1 MNASPENSSLSFTS
15 NARSSPSQS
24 SSFQILDSQTYRCGI
39 EILSIAA
46 MTSVSTPFIIP
57 DEGKSRAGAEGELE
71 RRKFTAEE
79 GDHLT
84 LLNVYNAFTNP
95 RVGKQ
100 SSKWCSQH
108 KLNFKALSRAVSIRG
123 QLEKYTRRFNVKLES
138 CEGDSQRLRRCLT
151 SGYFKN
157 AAKIMADGTYRS
169 VRENAV
175 SVGSRERI
183 EVQVNVP

>member
-1 MNASPENSSLSFTS
+1 
-15 NARSSPSQS
+15 
-24 SSFQILDSQTYRCGI
+24 
-39 EILSIAA
+39 

-57 DEGKSRAGAEGELE
+57 DEGKSKAGAEGELE

-84 LLNVYNAFTNP
+84 LLNVYNAFINP
-95 RVGKQ
+95 RAGKK

-108 KLNFKALSRAVSIRG
+108 RLNFKALSRAVSIRG
-123 QLEKYTRRFNVKLES
+123 QLEKYARRFNVVLES
-138 CEGDSQRLRRCLT
+138 CEGDSSRLRKCLT

-157 AAKIMADGTYRS
+157 AAKFMADGTYRS

-175 SVGSRERI
+175 STLEYRMKKQSFGSFSELTSSPSLHRSFMFIPRRSCSTGI
-183 EVQVNVP
+183 HRRNGSSTTR